1 MKYRA
6 DIDGLRAIAVALVV
20 LFHAR
25 FAFIPGGYIGVDVF
39 FVISGFLITLILRQ
53 NILGQKFS
61 IKEFYLRRIRRIF
74 PAAFF
79 VLLCTTLVSSFILM
93 PKEFKELGSSLAS
106 CLLYLSN
113 IYFWRHTGYF
123 DSAGELSPLLHTWS
137 LAVEEQFYLF
147 VPLFLYFVMRGNKD
161 PRRWIWLLFAA
172 SLISNVIVVRLSPA
186 TAFFFPFTRAWE
198 LFAGSILAFANRPYF
213 ADARRAELAGVLGI
227 ALIAGPGFLY
237 DGQTRF
243 PGEAAILPVLGAVL
257 VIAAGADHV
266 TRVSAWLSN
275 RYVVAIGRIS
285 FSLYLWHWPVFVLM
299 RYLNLGELDNSE
311 TGIALLLTVVLSI
324 LSYRWIEVPFRR
336 PDGTWGSQRKVFAG
350 AALATAVLL
359 VVAGGISLGG
369 GLPQRFDL
377 RTRVFAMGAF
387 DINPRRRECDTR
399 SPTRVLADDI
409 CRLGAPDGV
418 PTFALLGDSF
428 GDALV
433 PGVDAVARAEQR
445 QGLIL
450 TMAGCYP
457 LVGLNMPDG
466 NACRLFV
473 DAAIKR
479 INEDP
484 SIDTVILV
492 GRWSTAVLGTRY
504 GYGAGPSWFIADD
517 QTTGALGP
525 EENLQVLR
533 RGLQRTLSALHSKR
547 IFIVAYVPEQKVFVP
562 QAAALSQ
569 LLKRDEPVGVS
580 RAIFDLRQRKVHD
593 WLDEGARLGAYTVL
607 DVGALLC
614 NVDHCAATRDG
625 KSLYS
630 DDNHLSGTGAKY
642 IGSIIAPALARRVK
656 PASADL
662 HEQKS
667 IQ

>member
-25 FAFIPGGYIGVDVF
+25 LEYIPGGYVGVDVF
-39 FVISGFLITLILRQ
+39 FVISGFLITSIVRKDILNQQFSVRQ
-53 NILGQKFS
+53 
-61 IKEFYLRRIRRIF
+61 FYARRIKRIF

-79 VLLCTTLVSSFILM
+79 VLLITTVVSSCILM
-93 PKEFKELGSSLAS
+93 PKEFKELGSSLIS

-113 IYFWRHTGYF
+113 FYFWRHTGYF

-147 VPLFLYFVMRGNKD
+147 VPLFLFFIMGGFRD
-161 PRRWIWLLFAA
+161 PRRWIWFLFLA
-172 SLISNVIVVRLSPA
+172 SLISNIVIVRLSPA

-198 LFAGSILAFANRPYF
+198 LFAGSILAFGARPYF
-213 ADARRAELAGVLGI
+213 STAKRAEIFGVAGIV
-227 ALIAGPGFLY
+227 LIAIPGFFY
-237 DGQTRF
+237 TGQTRF
-243 PGEAAILPVLGAVL
+243 PGEAAILPVLGAAL
-257 VIAAGADHV
+257 IIAAGADHV
-266 TRVSAWLSN
+266 TRISSWLSN
-275 RYVVAIGRIS
+275 RHLVAVGRIS

-299 RYLNLGELDNSE
+299 RYLKLGELDNLE
-311 TGIALLLTVVLSI
+311 TAVALALTVALSVF
-324 LSYRWIEVPFRR
+324 SYRWIEVPFRR
-336 PDGTWGSQRKVFAG
+336 PDSVWNNSRKVFAG
-350 AALATAVLL
+350 ALISTAVLL
-359 VVAGGISLGG
+359 VAAGGISLGG
-369 GLPQRFDL
+369 GLPQRFAPQ
-377 RTRVFAMGAF
+377 TREYAMGAF
-387 DINPRRRECDTR
+387 DINPRRWECDGLT
-399 SPTRVLADDI
+399 PKRVSADDI
-409 CRLGAPDGV
+409 CRLGARERK

-428 GDALV
+428 GDSLA
-433 PGVDAVARAEQR
+433 PGIDTAARAAGR

-479 INEDP
+479 INSDP
-484 SIDTVILV
+484 SIDTIILI

-504 GYGAGPSWFIADD
+504 GYGAGPSWFISDD
-517 QTTGALGP
+517 ETTRGLGP
-525 EENLQVLR
+525 DENLDVLR
-533 RGLQRTLSALHSKR
+533 RSLKRTLSALSSKR
-547 IFIVAYVPEQKVFVP
+547 IFVVAYIPEQSVYVP

-569 LLKRDEPVGVS
+569 LLNRETPVGVP
-580 RAIFDLRQRKVHD
+580 RAIFDARQQKVHE
-593 WLDEGARLGAYTVL
+593 WLDSGAQQGLYTVL

-614 NVDHCAATRDG
+614 DTQYCVATRQG
-625 KSLYS
+625 KSLYA
-630 DDNHLSGTGAKY
+630 DDNHLSATGAKY
-642 IGSIIAPALARRVK
+642 IRSIFVPAMESRIR

-662 HEQKS
+662 HDKTS